1 MAGKKD
7 ADWWREYR
15 RKKKAEQSP
24 HATPTKTP
32 VSQPLDTSSA
42 AVSIATD
49 GTPEM
54 HAHAEQIVTD
64 WRAKLLAAPN
74 DDCAGCGH
82 DRQSFHLDGSC
93 RAPVPHTKGR
103 RCGCETFIDPAEPF

>member
-1 MAGKKD
+1 MRKRTTEEA
-7 ADWWREYR
+7 REYMR
-15 RKKKAEQSP
+15 RYRAQQRGATHGATSDAEGVT
-24 HATPTKTP
+24 AADKTP
-32 VSQPLDTSSA
+32 VSQVLDTSSA
-42 AVSIATD
+42 AA
-49 GTPEM
+49 
-54 HAHAEQIVTD
+54 TD

-93 RAPVPHTKGR
+93 RAPMPHTKGR